1 MAVFTSA
8 AVYGRGHGRAGGPG
22 IRLCLAT
29 ERKWIRPD
37 SCMRSGAV
45 YPENRL
51 ICVAYYHSQRLRRD
65 RGASEYNLEKRFCC
79 RFAAGATTDKCRCN
93 SRLRTRCPLDFDPGF
108 GALSRTALRER
119 ATKDAMRRGGVR
131 GTPHRSSCSC
141 RRKSLRLGRRRPD
154 ASSATAH
161 GSRGIPRRSTGGA

>member
-45 YPENRL
+45 YPEKRP
-51 ICVAYYHSQRLRRD
+51 ICVVYSDLRRLRRD
-65 RGASEYNLEKRFCC
+65 RGASDYNLEKRFCC
-79 RFAAGATTDKCRCN
+79 RFAAGTATDKCRCN
-93 SRLRTRCPLDFDPGF
+93 SRLRTRFRLDFDPGF

-119 ATKDAMRRGGVR
+119 G
-131 GTPHRSSCSC
+131 
-141 RRKSLRLGRRRPD
+141 
-154 ASSATAH
+154 
-161 GSRGIPRRSTGGA
+161 